1 MDLKEIENAS
11 GNRHPWELS
20 RAKSILKVLKDLD
33 CSVIADIGSGDLY
46 FAQEAHKLTQ
56 QKIYACDIN
65 YSDTEIVDNGQVE
78 MCKDINDI
86 PRNSIDLVFLL
97 DVLEHVENE
106 NLFLQEVKHVL
117 KDGGRMV
124 ITVPAHQFL
133 FSEHDIF
140 LQHFRRYSK
149 KRLTQVLKENNMEV
163 EGVFYFYSSLFCV
176 RLVTKALSLIGLSR
190 KYRPEVNSWGY
201 SRDHLLT
208 RLLISILNLD
218 FTLNKNLHSISKHSL
233 PGLSLCATVRKP
245 A

>member
-1 MDLKEIENAS
+1 
-11 GNRHPWELS
+11 
-20 RAKSILKVLKDLD
+20 
-33 CSVIADIGSGDLY
+33 
-46 FAQEAHKLTQ
+46 
-56 QKIYACDIN
+56 
-65 YSDTEIVDNGQVE
+65 
-78 MCKDINDI
+78 MCKNIGDI
-86 PRNSIDLVFLL
+86 PRKTIDLVFLL

-149 KRLTQVLKENNMEV
+149 KRLTHVLKENNMEL

-176 RLVTKALSLIGLSR
+176 RLATKAFSSIGYSR
-190 KYRPEVNSWGY
+190 KYKPEVNSWCY
-201 SRDHLLT
+201 PRNHLLT

-218 FTLNKNLHSISKHSL
+218 FTLNKILHSISKHSL